1 MEKFSSLITEALK
14 DKYENTIGEQYKG
27 LKTAILEMIDNTL
40 ETDELVDAQNF
51 MNEYIQNPES
61 GKLVDFV
68 ENSEIFNFYLKY
80 QADIDEICND
90 RKYYDNT
97 MKQRNIFSLY
107 DVIMDGTKFSVKEC
121 MSILYNEIFQNK

>member
-1 MEKFSSLITEALK
+1 MEKFSTLIIEKLK
-14 DKYENTIGEQYKG
+14 DKYENTISEQYKG
-27 LKTAILEMIDNTL
+27 LKTGILEMIDNTI

-51 MNEYIQNPES
+51 MNDYIQNPET
-61 GKLVDFV
+61 GKLEDFV

-90 RKYYDNT
+90 KKYFNNT
-97 MKQRNIFSLY
+97 MTQRSLFSLY
-107 DVIMDGTKFSVKEC
+107 DVVMDGTKFSVKEC